1 MKRPLRGVILVSL
14 ASLLLMGATLPEL
27 SVQVLAGKLTVH
39 AESVPLYGVLWA
51 ISAQT
56 GIKVNIPGG
65 AQSTKLAELLVTDD
79 FTNLSL
85 EQGIA
90 RLLGNQLK
98 SANYVIITDKQTG
111 LPQSVHILAD
121 TSSTP
126 PSSVTSA
133 PSLPSVLEDP
143 RMGANISIE
152 QALATARAAA
162 TPEEQVKALLALGN
176 FQDPRT
182 LEVLGPALRSDKAEV
197 RKAALEAMHWG
208 TVEDK
213 ATLAEVR
220 AMVTSDSDPAVRQ
233 AGLDVIVLHD
243 DKSPETHALL
253 KDLAAEKGG
262 AYRDFA
268 QRELERIEM
277 EAKARSLP
285 DLQLQQAQQA
295 EPQ

>member
-1 MKRPLRGVILVSL
+1 MKKPLRALVLIPL
-14 ASLLLMGATLPEL
+14 ASLFLTGATLPEL
-27 SVQVLAGKLTVH
+27 SVQVQAGKLTVH

-56 GIKVNIPGG
+56 GLKVNIPGG

-85 EQGIA
+85 EQGIS
-90 RLLGNQLK
+90 RLLGKHLK
-98 SANYVIITDKQTG
+98 SSNYVIINDKQTG

-121 TSSTP
+121 ASSTP
-126 PSSVTSA
+126 PSAVTNA
-133 PSLPSVLEDP
+133 PSASEDAMAP
-143 RMGANISIE
+143 PMSLE
-152 QALATARAAA
+152 QALDAARKAA
-162 TPEEQVKALLALGN
+162 TPEERVKALLALGD

-182 LEVLGPALRSDKAEV
+182 LEVLRPALRSDKAEV
-197 RKAALEAMHWG
+197 RKAALEAMRWG

-213 ATLAEVR
+213 PTLAEIR

-233 AGLDVIVLHD
+233 AGVDVIVRYD
-243 DKSPETHALL
+243 DTSPETQALL
-253 KDLAAEKGG
+253 KGLAAEEGG

-277 EAKARSLP
+277 EAKARSFP
-285 DLQLQQAQQA
+285 DPQLQQV
-295 EPQ
+295 ESE